1 MQTQIID
8 GTSPRANDQQVVA
21 AVKAKARGNGGGA
34 TMVIGVRNE
43 TGAIYRR
50 FHVTGL
56 GDFKTQ
62 LFAGVLVTL
71 LLLFARRLQA
81 AVFVA
86 SCMLFTAL
94 ATWFVLSSN
103 LILIEH

>member
-56 GDFKTQ
+56 GDFMGAVGALQDLGLNDELSNETSMRDGCDAI
-62 LFAGVLVTL
+62 FA
-71 LLLFARRLQA
+71 
-81 AVFVA
+81 
-86 SCMLFTAL
+86 
-94 ATWFVLSSN
+94 
-103 LILIEH
+103 